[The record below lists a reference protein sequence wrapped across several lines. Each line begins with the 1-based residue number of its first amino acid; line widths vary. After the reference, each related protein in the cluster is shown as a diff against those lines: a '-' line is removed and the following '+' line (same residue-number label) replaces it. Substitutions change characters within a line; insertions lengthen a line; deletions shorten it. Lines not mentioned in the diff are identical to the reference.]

1 MEQLH
6 ETTCYLKLKLISY
19 MDYSLKFFSSIYNLF
34 IILSFIKI
42 HVDFMNQ

>member
-6 ETTCYLKLKLISY
+6 ETIGYLKSKLISY

-34 IILSFIKI
+34 IILSSIKI
-42 HVDFMNQ
+42 QVDFMNQ